1 MATPSSVLAWKIP
14 RTEEPGGLW
23 PRGSQRLQR
32 TQVRQ
37 LSTHAGFTQSWRRLR
52 RMHTSCAYPWKTLRT
67 GTQAVVLG
75 RQDFSSFPLSSVLLE
90 CFTRSWFRNLRAGA
104 PGSWGRGCIPY
115 SPQNLGQVM
124 FTPLSLNFLICKP
137 EVMIPPPQSYCEDE
151 IR

>member
-32 TQVRQ
+32 TQVRR

-75 RQDFSSFPLSSVLLE
+75 RQDFSSFPLLSVFVGVFYMELVSE
-90 CFTRSWFRNLRAGA
+90 
-104 PGSWGRGCIPY
+104 PESWGSQVVGPWLY
-115 SPQNLGQVM
+115 SLLTSEPWASYVH
-124 FTPLSLNFLICKP
+124 PSKP
-137 EVMIPPPQSYCEDE
+137 KFPHLQTGGDDSSPTELL
-151 IR
+151 